1 MTASLVLAAVLA
13 AAPGGTSPYFTV
25 AAVFAPPAKP
35 GANAAIQ
42 LTFTGR
48 DPDVKINEEPAAR
61 LKLDPEQSLLV
72 DKQPPPG
79 PSAPAFD
86 PDKTRYLD
94 LALPVSFPVAFAPGA
109 RKGPQTVKAAVTYF
123 YCSKREGWCR
133 KSTTD
138 VEVPVTVP

>member
-1 MTASLVLAAVLA
+1 MTATLVLAAVLA
-13 AAPGGTSPYFTV
+13 APPGTSPFFTV

-35 GANAAIQ
+35 GANGAIQ
-42 LTFTGR
+42 LTFAGR
-48 DPDVKINEEPAAR
+48 DPDVKINEEPAPR

-79 PSAPAFD
+79 PSAPVFD
-86 PDKTRYLD
+86 PDKARYID

-109 RKGPQTVKAAVTYF
+109 KKGPQTVKAAVTYF

-138 VEVPVTVP
+138 LEVPVTAP

>member
-1 MTASLVLAAVLA
+1 MSASLVLAAVLA
-13 AAPGGTSPYFTV
+13 AAPAGTSPYFTV
-25 AAVFAPPAKP
+25 AAAFAPPAKP
-35 GANAAIQ
+35 GANGAIQ

-48 DPDVKINEEPAAR
+48 DPDVRINEEPAAR

-79 PSAPAFD
+79 PSAPVFD
-86 PDKTRYLD
+86 PDKARYLD
-94 LALPVSFPVAFAPGA
+94 LAFPVSFPVAFAPGA
-109 RKGPQTVKAAVTYF
+109 KKGPQTVKAAVTYF

-138 VEVPVTVP
+138 LEVPVTVP